1 MSNNGTPWCAEDIDD
16 LNVMYMNG
24 FSYKKMTQTLKRSKN
39 AVRHAIRNILL
50 RECLDYFNAENRKAV
65 PMHESLVSK
74 KWIVQAAGEDG
85 DDEDEDEGQDGNDAD
100 DEDEGEDGNDGDD
113 EADDLDEY
121 KAGAEDE
128 DEDIDASSSASQY
141 VARTHGSVSKND
153 NNKANRIC
161 RFVGMTCTLI
171 AITMFGVV
179 AFPPDDIHTIET
191 TCC

>member
-74 KWIVQAAGEDG
+74 KWIVQAGGEDAE
-85 DDEDEDEGQDGNDAD
+85 DDDNVENEDGNDAD
-100 DEDEGEDGNDGDD
+100 DEDENEEGET
-113 EADDLDEY
+113 
-121 KAGAEDE
+121 GAEDM
-128 DEDIDASSSASQY
+128 DTSSSASQY
-141 VARTHGSVSKND
+141 VARTHGSISKND
-153 NNKANRIC
+153 HNKSNRIC

-179 AFPPDDIHTIET
+179 AFPPDDIYTIET

>member
-24 FSYKKMTQTLKRSKN
+24 FSYRKMTQTLKRSKN

-74 KWIVQAAGEDG
+74 KWIVQAEAEGEDAE
-85 DDEDEDEGQDGNDAD
+85 DDDDDGNDAD
-100 DEDEGEDGNDGDD
+100 DEDE
-113 EADDLDEY
+113 
-121 KAGAEDE
+121 DE
-128 DEDIDASSSASQY
+128 DEDGDEEDDDEDDEDTSSSASQY

-153 NNKANRIC
+153 HNKSNRIC

-179 AFPPDDIHTIET
+179 AFPPDDIYTIET